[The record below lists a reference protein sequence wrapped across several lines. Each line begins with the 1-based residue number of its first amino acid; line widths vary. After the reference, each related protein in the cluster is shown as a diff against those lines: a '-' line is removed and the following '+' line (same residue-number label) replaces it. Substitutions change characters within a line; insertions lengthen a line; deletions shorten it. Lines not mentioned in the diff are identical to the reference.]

1 MLHFEIGNLYEVCEI
16 ANPLILVDIKSR
28 SFRSI
33 NEKCLF
39 MDSVSGKI
47 KSYDPLLW
55 APDEFTYVRCIN
67 TNPLTF
73 EASNCDKS
81 NTNNGRNTKNFI
93 KKILHL

>member
-1 MLHFEIGNLYEVCEI
+1 MLHFEAGNLYEVCEI
-16 ANPLILVDIKSR
+16 ANPLILVDRESK

-47 KSYDPLLW
+47 KSYAPLSW

-67 TNPLTF
+67 VNPLTF

-81 NTNNGRNTKNFI
+81 STNNGRVPKNFI

>member
-1 MLHFEIGNLYEVCEI
+1 MLYCEVGNLYEVLEM
-16 ANPLILVDIKSR
+16 ANPLILVDRESG

-39 MDSVSGKI
+39 KDSVSGKI
-47 KSYDPLLW
+47 KNYDPLLW
-55 APDEFTYVRCIN
+55 APDEFTYIRCIN
-67 TNPLTF
+67 TSPLTF

-81 NTNNGRNTKNFI
+81 STNNGRDSKNFI